1 MKRESNYDNYGTN
14 FMMFSFR
21 MKESWVVTIL
31 KNTLWIH
38 MAFKLVALHL
48 TRYLY
53 GRSKSKMHYKKS
65 WFFKRFN
72 LTKVSTLT
80 KRIFTLT
87 KGMGHER
94 HMVLLTKMT
103 ILKKC

>member
-14 FMMFSFR
+14 FKMSSFG

-31 KNTLWIH
+31 ENTLWIH
-38 MAFKLVALHL
+38 MAFHLVALHL
-48 TRYLY
+48 TNYFY

-65 WFFKRFN
+65 WFIKRFN
-72 LTKVSTLT
+72 LTKVFTLT

-87 KGMGHER
+87 KCMGHER
-94 HMVLLTKMT
+94 HMVLLTEMT